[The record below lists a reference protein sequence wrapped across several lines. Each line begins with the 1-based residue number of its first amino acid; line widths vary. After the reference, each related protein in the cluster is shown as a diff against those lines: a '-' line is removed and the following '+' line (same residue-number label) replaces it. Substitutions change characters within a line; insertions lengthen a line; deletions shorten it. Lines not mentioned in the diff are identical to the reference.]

1 VKLPRSVAEAIERHA
16 RAEAPNEAC
25 GLVVG
30 TADPDLGGKALRY
43 EACRNELASPT
54 RYRIAPEDVYR
65 VAHAT
70 DLAGEAIWGIVHS
83 HVRTPAE
90 PSRTDIEAA
99 TWPSALYLLVALE
112 VPQLRAWRIVHGERH
127 EVPLEIVEG

>member
-1 VKLPRSVAEAIERHA
+1 M
-16 RAEAPNEAC
+16 
-25 GLVVG
+25 VVG
-30 TADPDLGGKALRY
+30 TGDPGVGGRALRY
-43 EACRNELASPT
+43 VPCRNEMASPT

-65 VAHAT
+65 VAHAA
-70 DLAGEAIWGIVHS
+70 DLAGEAVWAIVHS

-112 VPQLRAWRIVHGERH
+112 EPQLRAWRIVRGERH
-127 EVPLEIVEG
+127 EVLLDMVDG